1 MNWRLLL
8 AILALTACA
17 TRDDPPPSVVD
28 ANAQPLIRVGPEGF
42 ERCLESKRPGPS
54 EDLVEVIVET
64 DPEGFVTDAQVLR
77 STDPCFDQSVL
88 EAVRKW
94 RYPPKFVDGELA
106 ARTGVKALLIF
117 KLSGE
122 DGASPEERP

>member
-1 MNWRLLL
+1 MNRCLLL
-8 AILALTACA
+8 PVLALAACA
-17 TRDDPPPSVVD
+17 TNGDPPPSIVD
-28 ANAQPLIRVGPEGF
+28 ANAQPLIRVAADGF

-54 EDLVEVIVET
+54 EDLVEVILET
-64 DPEGFVTDAQVLR
+64 EPEGFVTDAQVLR

-106 ARTGVKALLIF
+106 ARTGVKAVLIF
-117 KLSGE
+117 KLS
-122 DGASPEERP
+122 AEETAAAE